1 MGDANPF
8 CSPAP
13 SPRTLWIE
21 LTSKCPFDCIFCSRK
36 LRRGAGE
43 HLPFALYQALLNSLR
58 DPRVLVLNY
67 SGESTYYPDLIPAI
81 ELAHGTGAWVE
92 LVSALSSVPETL
104 LESLA
109 LSPLDRLT
117 VSVHAMEER
126 EYNEIYRYSSARQ
139 LRARLRRLTEW
150 NAQRE
155 RPMALD
161 VGFVAMERNLAQ
173 LGAVT
178 DFAESLGM
186 GDILLFPVMRR
197 DEIPLEFPQELA
209 GWAHPTEQFRKR
221 LLGTVEEAK
230 AAHPGMRFTICNPL
244 YTAGETCLGQVP
256 AAWPFALPDGARIH
270 SCEQNPWETA
280 HVLSNGDVVACEV
293 MDRVPLGNL
302 HSETLGEIWHGPAYA
317 DLRRRYISGLEPAC
331 RTCIWKTAYH
341 PAPLEPEILAHR
353 GMSAQLTRG
362 WHPPEQEAHVWSTQ
376 RAVAVLAPR
385 PADDT
390 LHVSGYLPP
399 GLAAEPNVLT
409 ITCNG
414 EEVGTIRNPWEGV
427 MNFGVDFAVP
437 RNGRRWEIEFR
448 TSHKF
453 RPSDRGEGTDHRD
466 LGFAAV
472 LLAAKHRMN
481 GERAQRAAD
490 ELQPLRRLIHEA
502 DRVGP
507 VLRRILPH
515 RRERLRSW
523 NPGITVLIPE
533 RDNLSELAAC
543 LAGVKLAGGIG
554 EPLQILV
561 VASGAKGEEYLELR
575 KAHPTVEWRFISE
588 PLPFLGAVRKGLRA
602 ARYDWVYLL
611 NNDAVPSREALAEL
625 LPLRGQDVFAIA
637 SQIFLK
643 DSTRFR
649 EETNFG
655 FLQLEGGLA
664 TIHDRVPETTEV
676 ATCSY
681 AGGGASLFQRR
692 LLQGFCAA
700 SGVYQPFYWEDV
712 EWGWRARKLG
722 YRVLFAPSS
731 TVHHRQ
737 RDTVNRLYSPE
748 EIEHVLLRNRL
759 LFQLRN
765 LTSAGADHPAFDEL
779 AKAPEPVASF
789 FTRRATQW
797 SIALARLWNHC
808 APVCDGGILSGT

>member
-36 LRRGAGE
+36 VRRGAGE
-43 HLPFALYQALLNSLR
+43 HLPFALYQALLSSLR

-117 VSVHAMEER
+117 VSLHAMEER
-126 EYNEIYRYSSARQ
+126 EYSEIYRYSSARQ
-139 LRARLRRLTEW
+139 LRARLRRLAEW
-150 NAQRE
+150 NARRE
-155 RPMALD
+155 RPMVLD
-161 VGFVAMERNLAQ
+161 IGFVAMERNLAQ

-178 DFAESLGM
+178 EFGESLGM

-197 DEIPLEFPQELA
+197 DEIPLVFPQELA
-209 GWAHPTEQFRKR
+209 GWAHPTEQFRQR
-221 LLGTVEEAK
+221 LLDAVEQVK
-230 AAHPGMRFTICNPL
+230 AAHPGMRFTICNPF

-256 AAWPFALPDGARIH
+256 ATWPFALSDGARIH

-302 HSETLGEIWHGPAYA
+302 HHQTLDEIWHGAAYT
-317 DLRRRYISGLEPAC
+317 DLRRRYGSGLEPAC
-331 RTCIWKTAYH
+331 RTCIWKTAYL

-385 PADDT
+385 AGDDT

-399 GLAAEPNVLT
+399 GLGAEPNVLT
-409 ITCNG
+409 VSCNG
-414 EEVGTIRNPWEGV
+414 EEVGAIRNPWEEV
-427 MNFGVDFAVP
+427 MNFGVDFAAP
-437 RNGRRWEIEFR
+437 RNGRTWEIEFR

-453 RPSDRGEGTDHRD
+453 RPSHRGVGTDHRD

-472 LLAAKHRMN
+472 LLAAKHCIDR
-481 GERAQRAAD
+481 ERAQRTAV
-490 ELQPLRRLIHEA
+490 ELQPLRKLIREA
-502 DRVGP
+502 DRAGA
-507 VLRRILPH
+507 VLQRIAPQPP
-515 RRERLRSW
+515 ERPRVWS
-523 NPGITVLIPE
+523 PGITVLIPE
-533 RDNLSELAAC
+533 RNNLSELAAC
-543 LAGVKLAGGIG
+543 LAGVERASGID

-561 VASGAKGEEYLELR
+561 VASGAAGGDYLELR
-575 KAHPTVEWRFISE
+575 KAHPAVEWRFISK
-588 PLPFLGAVRKGLRA
+588 PLPFVEAVREGLRG
-602 ARYDWVYLL
+602 ARHDWVYLL
-611 NNDAVPSREALAEL
+611 NNDAVLSREALAEL
-625 LPLRGQDVFAIA
+625 LPLRAPDVFAIA

-643 DSTRFR
+643 DPTRFR
-649 EETNFG
+649 EETNFA

-664 TIHDRVPETTEV
+664 TIHDRLPESKEV
-676 ATCSY
+676 APCSY

-692 LLQGFCAA
+692 LLQRFCAA
-700 SGVYQPFYWEDV
+700 SRIYQPFYWEDV
-712 EWGWRARKLG
+712 EWSWRARKLG
-722 YRVLFAPSS
+722 YRVLFAPCS

-737 RDTVNRLYSPE
+737 RDTVNRFYSHE
-748 EIEHVLLRNRL
+748 EVEQILHRNRL

-765 LTSAGADHPAFDEL
+765 FTGGGTDDAAFDEL
-779 AKAPEPVASF
+779 AKAPEPVVRF
-789 FTRRATQW
+789 FSRRATQW
-797 SIALARLWNHC
+797 SIARARVWNHR
-808 APVCDGGILSGT
+808 ATISERDLR